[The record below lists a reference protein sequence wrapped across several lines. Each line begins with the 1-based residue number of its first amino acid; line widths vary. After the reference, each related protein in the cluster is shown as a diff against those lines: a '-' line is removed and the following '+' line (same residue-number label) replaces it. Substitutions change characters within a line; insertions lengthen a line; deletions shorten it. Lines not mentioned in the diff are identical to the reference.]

1 MAGGLATWGGSV
13 EIDSKSMYKASFGEI
28 PDGTTYDD
36 GLNKI
41 EMLVDDSGE
50 LTINNGVLNKAV
62 NVGAA
67 SGVAGYALT
76 PIVWDRDVVDITR
89 RLTPLLTV
97 LPKVTNDGKVAQY
110 YRITGRGDATWQAE
124 DPALTET
131 DDTKE
136 EVSTA
141 IKYLRIA
148 GRVTGVAQ
156 VAGKHFESSMQREVI
171 NKTQSMNEAIEAM
184 ILTGDNS
191 SNSYQPDGL
200 QKILVTG
207 NDATETAVGGAIA
220 LSDVTELVNQCFVKK
235 GAPNLIITDP
245 FTATD
250 LIEQQMD
257 YVRYTDPNITIAWG
271 LQVPS
276 IQTVVGR
283 LPMLISQFMPAGSG
297 DRRLF
302 CINTNYVQRRVLQ
315 DITFERLA
323 KTSDS
328 EKFLLKTY
336 STLINKF
343 PSGMGQLTGI
353 TN

>member
-1 MAGGLATWGGSV
+1 MARAMWGGSA
-13 EIDSKSMYKASFGEI
+13 EIDSESLYKASFGEI
-28 PDGTTYDD
+28 PDETVYDD
-36 GLNKI
+36 GFGKI
-41 EMLVDDSGE
+41 EMMVDDAGD
-50 LTINNGVLNKAV
+50 LVIDNQTLHKAV

-67 SGVAGYALT
+67 SGAAGYALT

-89 RLTPLLTV
+89 RLTPLLT
-97 LPKVTNDGKVAQY
+97 LIPKVTNKGKVAQY
-110 YRITGRGDATWQAE
+110 YRITARGDAAWGAE
-124 DPALTET
+124 DPALSES

-136 EVSTA
+136 EASTS
-141 IKYLRIA
+141 IRYLRIT

-156 VAGKHFESSMQREVI
+156 IAGAHFESSMQREVI
-171 NKTQSMNEAIEAM
+171 NKTQSVNEALEAM
-184 ILTGDNS
+184 ILTGENA
-191 SNSYQPDGL
+191 SNQYQPDGL
-200 QKILVTG
+200 QTLLTDNTDDVAG
-207 NDATETAVGGAIA
+207 AVA
-220 LSDVTELVNQCFVKK
+220 LSDVTELVNQCFVDK
-235 GAPNLIITDP
+235 GAPNLLITDP

-257 YVRYTDPNITIAWG
+257 YVRYTDPNVTIAWG

-283 LPMLISQFMPAGSG
+283 LPMLISQFMPSTSG
-297 DRRLF
+297 DRRVF
-302 CINTNYVQRRVLQ
+302 CINTNYIQRRVLQ

-328 EKFLLKTY
+328 EKFMLKTY

-343 PSGMGQLTGI
+343 PEGMGQLYGI